1 MASGCPPSVTKKRGS
16 GGQHRTPD
24 GVKIEDEALTV
35 PGLIG
40 ESSEAL
46 TVPGLIAGESSELI
60 GESSEALTVPGLIAG
75 ESSEL
80 IGESS
85 EDRTAKELLIAL
97 VKSIQAS
104 KTAETYLIDVIE
116 NINGEVSTP
125 GTSSAAHPEMMA
137 APVTSAVGE
146 AETQEVGDGRLGDT
160 LKQ

>member
-1 MASGCPPSVTKKRGS
+1 M
-16 GGQHRTPD
+16 TPD
-24 GVKIEDEALTV
+24 GIEIEDEALTV

-46 TVPGLIAGESSELI
+46 TVPGLI
-60 GESSEALTVPGLIAG
+60 G

-104 KTAETYLIDVIE
+104 KAAGTYLIDVIE
-116 NINGEVSTP
+116 NVNEEVSTP

-137 APVTSAVGE
+137 APVTSAAGE

>member
-1 MASGCPPSVTKKRGS
+1 MTKKRGS

-24 GVKIEDEALTV
+24 GVEIEDEALTV

-60 GESSEALTVPGLIAG
+60 GESSE
-75 ESSEL
+75 
-80 IGESS
+80 
-85 EDRTAKELLIAL
+85 DRTAKELLIAM

-104 KTAETYLIDVIE
+104 KTAETYLIGVIE
-116 NINGEVSTP
+116 NINEEVSTP